1 MIDPLQAA
9 LTVAGSGLQAQS
21 ARIRIVSENIANAQS
36 TGATPGANPYV
47 RKTITFNSAL
57 DKATGVPTVQVR
69 EIGFDPSAFPV
80 VHDPGN
86 PAADIN
92 GAVKMPNVNILTEVA
107 DMREANHSYEADL
120 QVSQQARQL
129 ISMTIDLLRNS
140 S

>member
-1 MIDPLQAA
+1 MIDPLQAS

-36 TGATPGANPYV
+36 TGATAGSNPYV
-47 RKTITFNSAL
+47 RKTITFNSAM
-57 DKATGVPTVQVR
+57 DRATGVPTVQVR
-69 EIGFDPSAFPV
+69 SIGFDNAAFPV
-80 VHDPGN
+80 VQDPGN

-92 GAVKMPNVNILTEVA
+92 GAVKMPNVNILTEIA

-129 ISMTIDLLRNS
+129 ITMTIDLLRNS